1 MTLYLD
7 SLQPLLP
14 DDIRKQLDN
23 GLLPELKTI
32 VETLLRLVVGAEA
45 PAIGALP
52 GWADLQPRVSKIVDD
67 LKRGEHTRSSQKRP
81 RDDDSATSSKR
92 AKTDETAPSPEDDI
106 RVYSLHGVSV
116 STPIRKKVNIDIHRS
131 SIRLTNPASQK
142 EEYPPIPLSSLQRAF
157 LLPTRG
163 KSKPHWSV
171 VLLSSDVPASVP
183 KGAAAARDKDAPSA
197 PLVFGLDAT
206 LTSVLTT
213 STADSTTTYPKGQPS
228 LPALRTFLSHLPI
241 PAHEPS
247 TAVFRSAAGSQEGDG
262 VAGVEAYRGAKEGT
276 LWFLDDGVLWDGKP
290 CEFFALEHLAPV
302 SQGQGGEQVVEG
314 LRTLTATGRTCS
326 VILRRIGGG
335 SPADGN
341 AKDKDKKDKKRSKA
355 SPDKGEADGEDL
367 SGDEEDRAVDV
378 DFGMVDGRE
387 QEPIGRWIKARRN
400 RFGCAKQPS
409 PTSDGAN
416 AADTLPDLKGKGKAV
431 ARDENPRSEDTE
443 DEEDSDF
450 EVTSTDVSDED
461 SGTESESE
469 GDASNDEG
477 EGSAEGED
485 DEGDASDDATGDE
498 MDVAEEELDPKH
510 HPLLRPG
517 AMPRMSRAAM
527 EAVVGMVEQDMMGGG
542 RRGQAAAADSDEDE
556 EDELDD

>member
-1 MTLYLD
+1 
-7 SLQPLLP
+7 
-14 DDIRKQLDN
+14 
-23 GLLPELKTI
+23 
-32 VETLLRLVVGAEA
+32 
-45 PAIGALP
+45 
-52 GWADLQPRVSKIVDD
+52 
-67 LKRGEHTRSSQKRP
+67 
-81 RDDDSATSSKR
+81 
-92 AKTDETAPSPEDDI
+92 
-106 RVYSLHGVSV
+106 
-116 STPIRKKVNIDIHRS
+116 
-131 SIRLTNPASQK
+131 
-142 EEYPPIPLSSLQRAF
+142 
-157 LLPTRG
+157 
-163 KSKPHWSV
+163 
-171 VLLSSDVPASVP
+171 
-183 KGAAAARDKDAPSA
+183 
-197 PLVFGLDAT
+197 
-206 LTSVLTT
+206 TSVLTT
-213 STADSTTTYPKGQPS
+213 STADSTATYPKGQPS
-228 LPALRTFLSHLPI
+228 LPSLRTFLSHLPI

-335 SPADGN
+335 SPDA
-341 AKDKDKKDKKRSKA
+341 
-355 SPDKGEADGEDL
+355 

-400 RFGCAKQPS
+400 RFGRAKQPS
-409 PTSDGAN
+409 PTSDGTDAPD
-416 AADTLPDLKGKGKAV
+416 ALPDLKGKGKAV
-431 ARDENPRSEDTE
+431 ARDEDPRSEDTE
-443 DEEDSDF
+443 DEEDEDF

-498 MDVAEEELDPKH
+498 MDVAEEGLDSKH

-542 RRGQAAAADSDEDE
+542 RRGQAAATDSDEDE

>member
-14 DDIRKQLDN
+14 EDIRKQLEQ

-32 VETLLRLVVGAEA
+32 VETLLRLAVGAEA
-45 PAIGALP
+45 PATGALP
-52 GWADLQPRVSKIVDD
+52 GWAELQPRASKIVDD

-81 RDDDSATSSKR
+81 RDDDSAASSKR
-92 AKTDETAPSPEDDI
+92 AKTDATAPSVQDDS

-183 KGAAAARDKDAPSA
+183 KGAAATKDKDATSA
-197 PLVFGLDAT
+197 QLVFGLDAT

-213 STADSTTTYPKGQPS
+213 STADSTATHAKGQPS
-228 LPALRTFLSHLPI
+228 LPALRMFLSHLPI

-247 TAVFRSAAGSQEGDG
+247 TAIFRSAAGSQDGDG

-276 LWFLDDGVLWDGKP
+276 LWFLDSGVLWDGKP
-290 CEFFALEHLAPV
+290 AEFFALEHLAPV

-314 LRTLTATGRTCS
+314 VRTLTATGRTCS

-335 SPADGN
+335 PPVNGD
-341 AKDKDKKDKKRSKA
+341 DKDGDKKNKA
-355 SPDKGEADGEDL
+355 NGAEDDAAMEDESEDEADQ
-367 SGDEEDRAVDV
+367 AVDV

-400 RFGCAKQPS
+400 RFGRATEAS
-409 PTSDGAN
+409 STSDGTAV
-416 AADTLPDLKGKGKAV
+416 AGTTSDSKGKGKAV
-431 ARDENPRSEDTE
+431 VHDEDPRNEDTE
-443 DEEDSDF
+443 DEEDDDF

-461 SGTESESE
+461 SGTESESDD
-469 GDASNDEG
+469 DASNDEG
-477 EGSAEGED
+477 EGEDEDAEGNASDEATD
-485 DEGDASDDATGDE
+485 DEADP
-498 MDVAEEELDPKH
+498 AEDEELDPKH

-517 AMPRMSRAAM
+517 AMPRMSRAAV
-527 EAVVGMVEQDMMGGG
+527 EAVVGMVEQDMMSGGQRG
-542 RRGQAAAADSDEDE
+542 RAAAADSDDDE
-556 EDELDD
+556 EDELED